1 MFKPKYNLTDSLV
14 RRLTEIAEAKAV
26 IENAKILPQQELK
39 LRRLAIIRMTQSSTA
54 IEGNIL
60 NIAQVEAL
68 YANQKIDAPKRDV
81 YEVENYLKALKYID
95 EVVKKKQPI
104 SEKVILHIHKL
115 VTDKTLAKE
124 KSGFYR
130 KGLVYVVKS
139 VFGQVEEIIYTG
151 PDVKKV
157 QPLCADLVEWTLKS
171 EQEKINPVI
180 VAGIIHQEL
189 AAIHPFS
196 DGNGRTARALATL
209 ILYQRGYDFRRLF
222 ALEDYYNRERQD
234 YYAAINIGKNYEDR
248 KVDFTPWLE
257 YFVEGFR
264 EEIENVK
271 AKIKSLSRKIVGGNI
286 NEQVFLNPDQLKIL
300 DFLDQVGRIMTKDVE
315 DILKCP
321 KRTAQLHLQKLK
333 KMKMIKQVGKGPAS
347 AYVLESKQ

>member
-1 MFKPKYNLTDSLV
+1 MFKPKYNLTDGVV

-39 LRRLAIIRMTQSSTA
+39 LRRQAIIRMTQSSTA
-54 IEGNIL
+54 IEGNLL

-68 YANQKIDAPKRDV
+68 YANKKIDAPERDI
-81 YEVENYLKALKYID
+81 YEVENYLRALKYID

-130 KGLVYVVKS
+130 KTPVYVVKLMLGR
-139 VFGQVEEIIYTG
+139 VTEVVYTG
-151 PDVKKV
+151 PEAKKV
-157 QPLCADLVEWTLKS
+157 QSLCADLVEWIDKS
-171 EQEKINPVI
+171 ENEKINPVI
-180 VAGIIHQEL
+180 VAGIVHQEL

-234 YYAAINIGKNYEDR
+234 YYVAINIGKNYEDR

-257 YFVEGFR
+257 YFVIGFR

-271 AKIKSLSRKIVGGNI
+271 AKIKSLSRKVAGDHI
-286 NEQVFLNPDQLKIL
+286 NEQVFLDPDQLKIL
-300 DFLDQVGRIMTKDVE
+300 DFLDQVGRITTKDVE

-321 KRTAQLHLQKLK
+321 KRTAQFHLQKLK

-347 AYVLESKQ
+347 AYVLENKK

>member
-1 MFKPKYNLTDSLV
+1 MFNPKYNLTNSIV
-14 RRLTEIAEAKAV
+14 EKLTEIAEAKAV

-39 LRRLAIIRMTQSSTA
+39 LRRQAIIRMTQSSTA
-54 IEGNIL
+54 IEGNML

-68 YANQKIDAPKRDV
+68 YANKKIDAPERDI

-95 EVVKKKQPI
+95 EVVKKKMPI

-130 KGLVYVVKS
+130 KTPVYVVKS
-139 VFGQVEEIIYTG
+139 MLGRVTEVVYTG
-151 PDVKKV
+151 PDALKIKK
-157 QPLCADLVEWTLKS
+157 LCEDLVFWI
-171 EQEKINPVI
+171 EQSKKESVNPII
-180 VAGIIHQEL
+180 VAGIVHQEI
-189 AAIHPFS
+189 AAIHPFA
-196 DGNGRTARALATL
+196 DGNGRTARVLATL

-234 YYAAINIGKNYEDR
+234 YYVAINIGKNYENR

-257 YFVEGFR
+257 YFVLGFR
-264 EEIENVK
+264 EEIKNVK
-271 AKIKSLSRKIVGGNI
+271 AKIKSLSRKVGGNHI
-286 NEQVFLNPDQLKIL
+286 NEQVFLDPDQLRIL
-300 DFLDQVGRIMTKDVE
+300 DFIDQVDRITTKDVE

-321 KRTAQLHLQKLK
+321 KRTAQFHLLKLK
-333 KMKMIKQVGKGPAS
+333 KIKMIKQVGKGPAS
-347 AYVLESKQ
+347 AYVFESK